1 MMHPTSRASSSR
13 TILQLAKPK
22 HQTTLNLR
30 LLSTNPTHHE
40 ATTGTYRFQSK
51 IPRLPVPDLEKSM
64 EAYVKSLV
72 PLLEQKVGSV
82 NTRGGKALTGSTLAT
97 IYKKRS
103 RSAKSMR
110 ETS

>member
-1 MMHPTSRASSSR
+1 MYPTSRASSSR
-13 TILQLAKPK
+13 AILQLAKPRR
-22 HQTTLNLR
+22 QTTLSLR
-30 LLSTNPTHHE
+30 LLSTKPTRHE
-40 ATTGTYRFQSK
+40 ATTSTYGNQSK
-51 IPRLPVPDLEKSM
+51 VPRLPVPDLEKSM

-72 PLLEQKVGSV
+72 PLLEQKVGSFDP
-82 NTRGGKALTGSTLAT
+82 RGGKALTGSTLAT